1 MRFLGV
7 NNSAFLIELAD
18 LEETLALFDRL
29 QQEIRSGKNNL
40 QDQENLK
47 DHEKFQG
54 QDNLQ
59 AIVEIIPAARTLLV
73 TFDPLLA
80 DETTLETEIA
90 GLKLE
95 KGQQKSGKLV
105 EIPVVYDGED
115 LDDVA
120 ALLKID
126 REEVIRRHVESHYQV
141 AFCGFAPGFAYL
153 TGGDPIFNVPRRA
166 SPRKSIPAGSVA
178 LAGKF
183 GGVYPQPSPGGWQLI
198 GRTDVKMF
206 DLDRDPPS
214 LLKPGDRVHFV
225 DVTKDYSPH
234 FEGVTSFSLSPNEKA
249 GTLFEKQM
257 KNDRIETAEQEKSQN
272 FFSPDERKSVPVRAN
287 SQALKNGAAT
297 KAIEPNEKA
306 GLTKTGDEAEA
317 SGIGKTTGIRKA
329 TEIGKTTGIGIATGI
344 GKTGSHDND
353 GISVHETSL
362 TPEEDAVFK
371 LLTTFMP
378 VTFQDRGRLF
388 QSSQGLSP
396 SGALD
401 QKAMANANRLVGNP
415 HEQPVLE
422 FTYGNT
428 RIKALQPSVVAF
440 TGANLPI
447 TVKSTKGTVFV
458 FEKNTPLSID
468 EGDEII
474 LGQPLA
480 GFRSYMALRGG
491 FKVEPVLKS
500 ASFDSL
506 SNLGPKPLLAGD
518 NIFIANDTPL
528 RPVLLSLDDPYFLPE
543 AGDQVVLDVV
553 MGPRTDWFTEHSIA
567 MFLEKPWQVTAAS
580 NRIGIRLQSDARLER
595 SRSDE
600 LPSESTVTG
609 AIEVPAN
616 GEPVLFLRDRPVTGG
631 YPVIA
636 NLVEDQI
643 DLAAQIPIGAFIKF
657 RAVKNFYD
665 SEQKSLKDG
674 ADKNSIKS

>member
-29 QQEIRSGKNNL
+29 QQEIRRGEKNL
-40 QDQENLK
+40 QDQE
-47 DHEKFQG
+47 KFQS

-80 DETTLETEIA
+80 DENTLETEIA

-126 REEVIRRHVESHYQV
+126 REEVIRRHTESHYQV

-153 TGGDPIFNVPRRA
+153 TGGDPLFNVPRRA

-225 DVTKDYSPH
+225 DVTKDYSARSK
-234 FEGVTSFSLSPNEKA
+234 GTTSFSLSR
-249 GTLFEKQM
+249 
-257 KNDRIETAEQEKSQN
+257 ND
-272 FFSPDERKSVPVRAN
+272 
-287 SQALKNGAAT
+287 G
-297 KAIEPNEKA
+297 A
-306 GLTKTGDEAEA
+306 GLAKTGHEIEA
-317 SGIGKTTGIRKA
+317 SGSAKASVNGKA
-329 TEIGKTTGIGIATGI
+329 
-344 GKTGSHDND
+344 GSHDNA
-353 GISVHETSL
+353 GIFVPKKSL

-371 LLTTFMP
+371 LLTTLMP
-378 VTFQDRGRLF
+378 VAFQDRGRLF

-401 QKAMANANRLVGNP
+401 QKAMENANRLVGNSL
-415 HEQPVLE
+415 EQPVLE
-422 FTYGNT
+422 FTYGNA
-428 RIKALQPSVVAF
+428 RLKALQPSVIAF

-447 TVKSTKGTVFV
+447 TVKTAKGTVFV
-458 FEKNTPLSID
+458 FEKNTPLAID
-468 EGDEII
+468 TGDEII
-474 LGQPLA
+474 LGAPLA

-506 SNLGPKPLLAGD
+506 SNLGPKPLVAGD
-518 NIFIANDTPL
+518 KIFIDNDSPL
-528 RPVLLSLDDPYFLPE
+528 QPVLLSLDDPYVLPE
-543 AGDQVVLDVV
+543 AGDNVVLDVV
-553 MGPRTDWFTEHSIA
+553 MGPRTDWFTEQSIA

-600 LPSESTVTG
+600 LPSEGTVTG

-657 RAVKNFYD
+657 RAVRNFYD
-665 SEQKSLKDG
+665 SEQKSLDDG
-674 ADKNSIKS
+674 ANKNSIKP

>member
-29 QQEIRSGKNNL
+29 QQEIRRGEKNL
-40 QDQENLK
+40 QDQE
-47 DHEKFQG
+47 KFQS

-80 DETTLETEIA
+80 DETTLETKIA

-115 LDDVA
+115 LEDVA
-120 ALLKID
+120 TLLKID
-126 REEVIRRHVESHYQV
+126 REEVIRRHTESHYQV

-153 TGGDPIFNVPRRA
+153 TGGDPLFNVPRRA

-225 DVTKDYSPH
+225 DVTKDYSARSN
-234 FEGVTSFSLSPNEKA
+234 GTTSFSFSPNEKA
-249 GTLFEKQM
+249 G
-257 KNDRIETAEQEKSQN
+257 
-272 FFSPDERKSVPVRAN
+272 KSVPDR
-287 SQALKNGAAT
+287 SGSKALKNGAAT
-297 KAIEPNEKA
+297 KAIEQNEKA
-306 GLTKTGDEAEA
+306 GLAKTGDETEA
-317 SGIGKTTGIRKA
+317 SGSAKAAGNGKA
-329 TEIGKTTGIGIATGI
+329 
-344 GKTGSHDND
+344 GSHDNA
-353 GISVHETSL
+353 GIFVPEKSL

-371 LLTTFMP
+371 LLTTLMP
-378 VTFQDRGRLF
+378 VTFQDRGRLL

-415 HEQPVLE
+415 REQPVLE

-506 SNLGPKPLLAGD
+506 SNLGPKPLSAGD
-518 NIFIANDTPL
+518 NIFIANDSPL
-528 RPVLLSLDDPYFLPE
+528 QPVLLSLDDPYFLPE

-600 LPSESTVTG
+600 LPSEGTVTG

-657 RAVKNFYD
+657 RAVRNFYD

>member
-29 QQEIRSGKNNL
+29 QQEIRCGQKNQQGQEKF
-40 QDQENLK
+40 QDQE
-47 DHEKFQG
+47 
-54 QDNLQ
+54 NLQ

-80 DETTLETEIA
+80 DENTLETEIA

-126 REEVIRRHVESHYQV
+126 REEVIRRHTESHYQV

-153 TGGDPIFNVPRRA
+153 TGGDPLFNVPRRA

-225 DVTKDYSPH
+225 DVTKDYSARSN
-234 FEGVTSFSLSPNEKA
+234 GTTSFSFSRNDEA
-249 GTLFEKQM
+249 G
-257 KNDRIETAEQEKSQN
+257 
-272 FFSPDERKSVPVRAN
+272 V
-287 SQALKNGAAT
+287 
-297 KAIEPNEKA
+297 
-306 GLTKTGDEAEA
+306 TKTGDETETSGSAKA
-317 SGIGKTTGIRKA
+317 SVNGKAGN
-329 TEIGKTTGIGIATGI
+329 
-344 GKTGSHDND
+344 HDNA
-353 GISVHETSL
+353 GIFVPEKSL

-371 LLTTFMP
+371 LLTTLMP

-401 QKAMANANRLVGNP
+401 QKAMANANRLVGNSL
-415 HEQPVLE
+415 EQPVLE
-422 FTYGNT
+422 FTYGNA
-428 RIKALQPSVVAF
+428 RLKALQPSVIAF

-447 TVKSTKGTVFV
+447 TVKTAKGTVFV
-458 FEKNTPLSID
+458 FEKNTPLAID

-474 LGQPLA
+474 LGRPLA

-506 SNLGPKPLLAGD
+506 SNLGPKPLSAGD
-518 NIFIANDTPL
+518 NIFIANNSAL
-528 RPVLLSLDDPYFLPE
+528 RPVLLSLDDPYSLPE
-543 AGDQVVLDVV
+543 AGDKVVLDVV
-553 MGPRTDWFTEHSIA
+553 MGPRTDWFTEQSIA

-600 LPSESTVTG
+600 LPSEGTVTG

-657 RAVKNFYD
+657 RAVRNFYD
-665 SEQKSLKDG
+665 SEQKSLDDG
-674 ADKNSIKS
+674 DNKNSIKP

>member
-29 QQEIRSGKNNL
+29 QQEIRREEKDLQGQEKL
-40 QDQENLK
+40 QDQEK
-47 DHEKFQG
+47 
-54 QDNLQ
+54 LQ
-59 AIVEIIPAARTLLV
+59 AIVEIIPAARTLLIK
-73 TFDPLLA
+73 FDPSLS
-80 DETTLETEIA
+80 DENTLETKIA

-198 GRTDVKMF
+198 GRTNVKMF

-225 DVTKDYSPH
+225 DVTKNYSARP
-234 FEGVTSFSLSPNEKA
+234 EGATNFSLSRNDEAGKSTPERANSKALKCSASTKAAEANEKA
-249 GTLFEKQM
+249 SL
-257 KNDRIETAEQEKSQN
+257 A
-272 FFSPDERKSVPVRAN
+272 
-287 SQALKNGAAT
+287 
-297 KAIEPNEKA
+297 
-306 GLTKTGDEAEA
+306 KTGGHDDNGR
-317 SGIGKTTGIRKA
+317 SA
-329 TEIGKTTGIGIATGI
+329 TEATP
-344 GKTGSHDND
+344 KPQEN
-353 GISVHETSL
+353 
-362 TPEEDAVFK
+362 AVFK
-371 LLTTFMP
+371 LLTTLMP

-401 QKAMANANRLVGNP
+401 QKAMANANRLVGNSL
-415 HEQPVLE
+415 EQPVLE
-422 FTYGNT
+422 FTYGNA
-428 RIKALQPSVVAF
+428 RIKALQPSVIAF

-447 TVKSTKGTVFV
+447 TIKSAKGKVFV
-458 FEKNTPLSID
+458 FEKNIPLAID

-474 LGQPLA
+474 LGRPLA

-506 SNLGPKPLLAGD
+506 SNLGPKPLSAGD
-518 NIFIANDTPL
+518 SIFIANNSAL

-543 AGDQVVLDVV
+543 AGDNVVLDVV
-553 MGPRTDWFTEHSIA
+553 MGPRTDWFTEQSIA
-567 MFLEKPWQVTAAS
+567 MFLEKHWQVTPAS
-580 NRIGIRLQSDARLER
+580 NRIGIRLQSDTRLER

-600 LPSESTVTG
+600 LPSEGTVTG

-643 DLAAQIPIGAFIKF
+643 DLAAQIPIGASIRF
-657 RAVKNFYD
+657 RAVRNFYD
-665 SEQKSLKDG
+665 SEQKSLKNG
-674 ADKNSIKS
+674 ANKTSKKS

>member
-29 QQEIRSGKNNL
+29 QQEIRRCQKDLQGQENF
-40 QDQENLK
+40 QDQE
-47 DHEKFQG
+47 
-54 QDNLQ
+54 NLQ

-73 TFDPLLA
+73 TFDPSLA
-80 DETTLETEIA
+80 DENTLETEIA

-120 ALLKID
+120 AHLKID
-126 REEVIRRHVESHYQV
+126 REEVIRRHTESHYQV

-153 TGGDPIFNVPRRA
+153 TGGDPLFNVPRRA

-198 GRTDVKMF
+198 GRTNVKMF

-225 DVTKDYSPH
+225 DVTKDYSAH
-234 FEGVTSFSLSPNEKA
+234 SKGTTSFSLSRNEKA
-249 GTLFEKQM
+249 GTLSEKQM

-272 FFSPDERKSVPVRAN
+272 FFSPDERKSVSDR
-287 SQALKNGAAT
+287 SGSKALKNGAAT

-306 GLTKTGDEAEA
+306 GLTKTGDETEA
-317 SGIGKTTGIRKA
+317 SGIGKA
-329 TEIGKTTGIGIATGI
+329 TEIGKTTGIG
-344 GKTGSHDND
+344 KTGNHDNA
-353 GISVHETSL
+353 GISV
-362 TPEEDAVFK
+362 PEEPLTLKENAVFK
-371 LLTTFMP
+371 LVTTLMP

-401 QKAMANANRLVGNP
+401 QKAMANANRLVGNSL
-415 HEQPVLE
+415 EQPVLE
-422 FTYGNT
+422 FTYGNA
-428 RIKALQPSVVAF
+428 RIKALQPSVIAF

-447 TVKSTKGTVFV
+447 TVKTAKGTVFV
-458 FEKNTPLSID
+458 FEKNTPLAID

-474 LGQPLA
+474 LGRPFT

-506 SNLGPKPLLAGD
+506 SNLGPKPLSAGD
-518 NIFIANDTPL
+518 NIFIANNSAL
-528 RPVLLSLDDPYFLPE
+528 RPVLLSLDDPYSLPE
-543 AGDQVVLDVV
+543 AGDKVVLDVV
-553 MGPRTDWFTEHSIA
+553 MGPRTDWFTEQSIA

-600 LPSESTVTG
+600 LPSEGTVTG

-657 RAVKNFYD
+657 RAVRNFYD
-665 SEQKSLKDG
+665 SEQKSLDDG
-674 ADKNSIKS
+674 ANKNSIKP

>member
-29 QQEIRSGKNNL
+29 QQEIRRAEKDL
-40 QDQENLK
+40 QDQE
-47 DHEKFQG
+47 KFQS
-54 QDNLQ
+54 QESLQ
-59 AIVEIIPAARTLLV
+59 AIVEIIPAARTLLIK
-73 TFDPLLA
+73 FDPSLA
-80 DETTLETEIA
+80 DENTLETKIA

-126 REEVIRRHVESHYQV
+126 REEVIRRHTESHYQV

-225 DVTKDYSPH
+225 DVTKDYSARP
-234 FEGVTSFSLSPNEKA
+234 EGATNFSLSRNDEAGKSTPERANSKALKSSASTKAAEANEKA
-249 GTLFEKQM
+249 SL
-257 KNDRIETAEQEKSQN
+257 A
-272 FFSPDERKSVPVRAN
+272 
-287 SQALKNGAAT
+287 
-297 KAIEPNEKA
+297 
-306 GLTKTGDEAEA
+306 KTGGHDDNGR
-317 SGIGKTTGIRKA
+317 SA
-329 TEIGKTTGIGIATGI
+329 TEATP
-344 GKTGSHDND
+344 KPQEN
-353 GISVHETSL
+353 
-362 TPEEDAVFK
+362 AVFK
-371 LLTTFMP
+371 LVTTLMP
-378 VTFQDRGRLF
+378 VTFQDRGRLY

-401 QKAMANANRLVGNP
+401 QKAMANANRLVGNSL
-415 HEQPVLE
+415 EQPVLE
-422 FTYGNT
+422 FTYGNA
-428 RIKALQPSVVAF
+428 RIKALQPSVIAF

-447 TVKSTKGTVFV
+447 TIKSAKGKVFV
-458 FEKNTPLSID
+458 FEKNIPLAID

-474 LGQPLA
+474 LGRPLA

-506 SNLGPKPLLAGD
+506 SNLGPKPLSAGD
-518 NIFIANDTPL
+518 NIFIANNSAL

-543 AGDQVVLDVV
+543 AGDNVVLDVV
-553 MGPRTDWFTEHSIA
+553 MGPRTDWFTEQSIT
-567 MFLEKPWQVTAAS
+567 MFLEKTWQVTPAS
-580 NRIGIRLQSDARLER
+580 NRIGIRLQSDTRLER

-600 LPSESTVTG
+600 LPSEGTVTG

-665 SEQKSLKDG
+665 SEQKSLDDG
-674 ADKNSIKS
+674 ANKNSKKS

>member
-29 QQEIRSGKNNL
+29 QQEIRRAEKDLQGQEKL
-40 QDQENLK
+40 QDQEK
-47 DHEKFQG
+47 
-54 QDNLQ
+54 LQ
-59 AIVEIIPAARTLLV
+59 AIVEIIPAARTLLIK
-73 TFDPLLA
+73 FDPSLS
-80 DETTLETEIA
+80 DENTLETKIA

-126 REEVIRRHVESHYQV
+126 REEVIRRHTESHYQV

-153 TGGDPIFNVPRRA
+153 TGGDPLFNVPRRA

-225 DVTKDYSPH
+225 DVTKDYSAH
-234 FEGVTSFSLSPNEKA
+234 SKGVTSFSFSRNEKV
-249 GTLFEKQM
+249 GTLSEKQM
-257 KNDRIETAEQEKSQN
+257 KNDRIEIAEQEKSQN
-272 FFSPDERKSVPVRAN
+272 FFSPDEGKLLPDRSGSK
-287 SQALKNGAAT
+287 ALKSIASTNAA
-297 KAIEPNEKA
+297 EQNEKA
-306 GLTKTGDEAEA
+306 GVTKTGDETE
-317 SGIGKTTGIRKA
+317 A
-329 TEIGKTTGIGIATGI
+329 TEIGKTTGIG
-344 GKTGSHDND
+344 KTGSHDNA
-353 GISVHETSL
+353 GISV
-362 TPEEDAVFK
+362 PEEPLTLKENAVFK
-371 LLTTFMP
+371 LVTTLMP
-378 VTFQDRGRLF
+378 VTFQDRGRLY

-401 QKAMANANRLVGNP
+401 QKAMANANRLVGNSL
-415 HEQPVLE
+415 EQPVLE
-422 FTYGNT
+422 FTYGNA
-428 RIKALQPSVVAF
+428 RIKALQPSVIAF

-447 TVKSTKGTVFV
+447 TVKTAKGTVFV
-458 FEKNTPLSID
+458 FEKNTPLAID

-474 LGQPLA
+474 LGRPLA

-506 SNLGPKPLLAGD
+506 SNLGPKPLLSGD
-518 NIFIANDTPL
+518 NIFIANDSAL
-528 RPVLLSLDDPYFLPE
+528 QPVLLSLDDPYSLPE
-543 AGDQVVLDVV
+543 AGDKVVLDVV
-553 MGPRTDWFTEHSIA
+553 MGPRTDWFTEQSIA

-580 NRIGIRLQSDARLER
+580 NRIGIRLQSDARLKR

-600 LPSESTVTG
+600 LPSEGTVTG

-657 RAVKNFYD
+657 RAVRNFYD
-665 SEQKSLKDG
+665 SEQKSLDDG
-674 ADKNSIKS
+674 ANKNSIKP

>member
-1 MRFLGV
+1 MRFLSV

-29 QQEIRSGKNNL
+29 QQEIRRGEKDR
-40 QDQENLK
+40 QGQENLQVQ
-47 DHEKFQG
+47 ESF
-54 QDNLQ
+54 Q

-73 TFDPLLA
+73 RFDPAFA
-80 DETTLETEIA
+80 DENTLETQIA

-115 LDDVA
+115 IDDVA

-126 REEVIRRHVESHYQV
+126 REEVIRRHTESHYQV

-206 DLDRDPPS
+206 DLDREPPS

-225 DVTKDYSPH
+225 DVTKDYSAH
-234 FEGVTSFSLSPNEKA
+234 SKGTTSFSLSRKEKV
-249 GTLFEKQM
+249 GTLSEKQM
-257 KNDRIETAEQEKSQN
+257 KNDRIEIAEQEKSQN
-272 FFSPDERKSVPVRAN
+272 FFSPDDGKLLPDRSGSK
-287 SQALKNGAAT
+287 ALKSSAST
-297 KAIEPNEKA
+297 KAAEANEKA
-306 GLTKTGDEAEA
+306 SLAKTGGHDDNGR
-317 SGIGKTTGIRKA
+317 SA
-329 TEIGKTTGIGIATGI
+329 TEATP
-344 GKTGSHDND
+344 NPQ
-353 GISVHETSL
+353 EN
-362 TPEEDAVFK
+362 AVFK
-371 LLTTFMP
+371 LVTTLMP
-378 VTFQDRGRLF
+378 VTFQDRGRLY
-388 QSSQGLSP
+388 QSLQGLSP

-401 QKAMANANRLVGNP
+401 QKAMANANRLVGNAR
-415 HEQPVLE
+415 EQPVLE
-422 FTYGNT
+422 FTYGNA
-428 RIKALQPSVVAF
+428 RIKALQPSVIAF

-447 TVKSTKGTVFV
+447 TIKSAKGKVFV
-458 FEKNTPLSID
+458 FEKNIPLAID

-474 LGQPLA
+474 LGRPLA

-506 SNLGPKPLLAGD
+506 SNLGPKPLSAGD
-518 NIFIANDTPL
+518 NIFIANDSPL
-528 RPVLLSLDDPYFLPE
+528 QPVLLSLDDPYFLPK
-543 AGDQVVLDVV
+543 AGDKVVLDVV
-553 MGPRTDWFTEHSIA
+553 MGPRTDWFTEQSIE
-567 MFLEKPWQVTAAS
+567 MFFEKTWQVTPAS
-580 NRIGIRLQSDARLER
+580 NRIGIRLQSDTRLER

-600 LPSESTVTG
+600 LPSEGTVTG

-665 SEQKSLKDG
+665 SEQKSLKNG
-674 ADKNSIKS
+674 ANKTSKKS

>member
-29 QQEIRSGKNNL
+29 QQEIRRGEKNL
-40 QDQENLK
+40 QDQE
-47 DHEKFQG
+47 KFQS

-80 DETTLETEIA
+80 DETTLETKIA

-126 REEVIRRHVESHYQV
+126 REEVIRRHTESHYQV

-153 TGGDPIFNVPRRA
+153 TGGDPLFNVPRRA

-225 DVTKDYSPH
+225 DVTKDYSARSN
-234 FEGVTSFSLSPNEKA
+234 GTTSFSFSPNEKA
-249 GTLFEKQM
+249 G
-257 KNDRIETAEQEKSQN
+257 
-272 FFSPDERKSVPVRAN
+272 KSVPDR
-287 SQALKNGAAT
+287 SGSKALKNGAAT
-297 KAIEPNEKA
+297 KAIEQNEKA
-306 GLTKTGDEAEA
+306 GLAKTGDETEA
-317 SGIGKTTGIRKA
+317 SGSAKAAGNGKA
-329 TEIGKTTGIGIATGI
+329 
-344 GKTGSHDND
+344 GSHDNA
-353 GISVHETSL
+353 GIFVPEKSL

-371 LLTTFMP
+371 LLTTLMP
-378 VTFQDRGRLF
+378 VTFQDRGRLL

-415 HEQPVLE
+415 LEQPVLE
-422 FTYGNT
+422 FTYGNA
-428 RIKALQPSVVAF
+428 RIKALQPSVIAF

-447 TVKSTKGTVFV
+447 TVKSAKGTVFV

-506 SNLGPKPLLAGD
+506 SNLGPKPLSAGD
-518 NIFIANDTPL
+518 NIFIANDSPL
-528 RPVLLSLDDPYFLPE
+528 QPVLLSLDDPYFLPE

-600 LPSESTVTG
+600 LPSEGTVTG

-636 NLVEDQI
+636 NLVEDQV

-665 SEQKSLKDG
+665 SEQKSLKNA
-674 ADKNSIKS
+674 ADKTSKKP

>member
-29 QQEIRSGKNNL
+29 QQEIRRGEKDL
-40 QDQENLK
+40 QDQEKLR
-47 DHEKFQG
+47 
-54 QDNLQ
+54 
-59 AIVEIIPAARTLLV
+59 AIVEIIPAARTLLIR
-73 TFDPLLA
+73 FDSLLA
-80 DETTLETEIA
+80 DENTLETEIA

-126 REEVIRRHVESHYQV
+126 REEVIRRHTESHYQV

-153 TGGDPIFNVPRRA
+153 TGGDPVFNVPRRA

-225 DVTKDYSPH
+225 DVTKDYSAH
-234 FEGVTSFSLSPNEKA
+234 SKGTTNFSLS
-249 GTLFEKQM
+249 
-257 KNDRIETAEQEKSQN
+257 R
-272 FFSPDERKSVPVRAN
+272 
-287 SQALKNGAAT
+287 
-297 KAIEPNEKA
+297 NEKA
-306 GLTKTGDEAEA
+306 GLAKTGDENEA
-317 SGIGKTTGIRKA
+317 PKIGKTVGN
-329 TEIGKTTGIGIATGI
+329 
-344 GKTGSHDND
+344 GKTGSYDNAELLP
-353 GISVHETSL
+353 SKKNL
-362 TPEEDAVFK
+362 KPEEDAVFK
-371 LLTTFMP
+371 LVTTLMP

-415 HEQPVLE
+415 REQPVLE
-422 FTYGNT
+422 FTYGNA
-428 RIKALQPSVVAF
+428 RMKALQPSVIAF

-447 TVKSTKGTVFV
+447 TIKSANGRVFV
-458 FEKNTPLSID
+458 FEKNTPLAID

-474 LGQPLA
+474 LGRPFT

-506 SNLGPKPLLAGD
+506 SNLGPKPLVAGD
-518 NIFIANDTPL
+518 KVFIANDSPL
-528 RPVLLSLDDPYFLPE
+528 QPVLLSLDDPYSLPE
-543 AGDQVVLDVV
+543 AGDKVVLDVV
-553 MGPRTDWFTEHSIA
+553 MGPRTDWFTEQSIA

-580 NRIGIRLQSDARLER
+580 NRIGIRLQSDAHLER
-595 SRSDE
+595 SRRDE
-600 LPSESTVTG
+600 LPSEGTVTG

-643 DLAAQIPIGAFIKF
+643 DLAAQIPIGASIRF

-665 SEQKSLKDG
+665 SEQKSLKSG
-674 ADKNSIKS
+674 ANKTSTKS

>member
-29 QQEIRSGKNNL
+29 QQEIRRGQKN
-40 QDQENLK
+40 Q
-47 DHEKFQG
+47 QG
-54 QDNLQ
+54 QEKLR
-59 AIVEIIPAARTLLV
+59 AIVGIIPAARTLLIK
-73 TFDPLLA
+73 FDPLLA
-80 DETTLETEIA
+80 DENTLETQIA

-126 REEVIRRHVESHYQV
+126 REEVIRRHTESHYQV

-153 TGGDPIFNVPRRA
+153 TGGDPLFNVPRRA

-214 LLKPGDRVHFV
+214 LLKPGDRVHFI
-225 DVTKDYSPH
+225 DVTKDYSAH
-234 FEGVTSFSLSPNEKA
+234 SEGGISFSLSRNDEA
-249 GTLFEKQM
+249 G
-257 KNDRIETAEQEKSQN
+257 
-272 FFSPDERKSVPVRAN
+272 V
-287 SQALKNGAAT
+287 
-297 KAIEPNEKA
+297 
-306 GLTKTGDEAEA
+306 TKTGDETKSSGSAKA
-317 SGIGKTTGIRKA
+317 SVNGKA
-329 TEIGKTTGIGIATGI
+329 
-344 GKTGSHDND
+344 GSHDNA
-353 GISVHETSL
+353 GIFVPEKGL
-362 TPEEDAVFK
+362 ALEEDAVFR
-371 LLTTFMP
+371 LVTTLMP

-415 HEQPVLE
+415 REQPVLE
-422 FTYGNT
+422 FTYGNA
-428 RIKALQPSVVAF
+428 RMKALQPSVIAF

-447 TVKSTKGTVFV
+447 TVKSANGRVFV
-458 FEKNTPLSID
+458 FEKNTPLAID

-474 LGQPLA
+474 LGRPFT

-506 SNLGPKPLLAGD
+506 SNLGPKPLVAGD
-518 NIFIANDTPL
+518 KVFIANDSPL
-528 RPVLLSLDDPYFLPE
+528 QPVLLSLDDPYSLPE
-543 AGDQVVLDVV
+543 AGDKVVLDVV
-553 MGPRTDWFTEHSIA
+553 MGPRTDWFTEQSIA

-580 NRIGIRLQSDARLER
+580 NRIGIRLQSDAHLER
-595 SRSDE
+595 SRRDE
-600 LPSESTVTG
+600 LPSEGTVTG

-643 DLAAQIPIGAFIKF
+643 DLAAQIPIGAFICF

-665 SEQKSLKDG
+665 SERK
-674 ADKNSIKS
+674 A

>member
-18 LEETLALFDRL
+18 LEETLALFDCL
-29 QQEIRSGKNNL
+29 QQEIWRGEKNL
-40 QDQENLK
+40 QDQEK
-47 DHEKFQG
+47 VQA

-80 DETTLETEIA
+80 DETTLETNIA

-105 EIPVVYDGED
+105 EIPVVYEGED

-126 REEVIRRHVESHYQV
+126 REEVIRRHTESHYQV

-153 TGGDPIFNVPRRA
+153 TGGDPLFNVPRRA

-225 DVTKDYSPH
+225 DVTKDYSARSN
-234 FEGVTSFSLSPNEKA
+234 GTTSFSLSPNEKA
-249 GTLFEKQM
+249 G
-257 KNDRIETAEQEKSQN
+257 
-272 FFSPDERKSVPVRAN
+272 KSVPDR
-287 SQALKNGAAT
+287 SGSKALKNGAAT
-297 KAIEPNEKA
+297 KAIEQNEKA
-306 GLTKTGDEAEA
+306 DLTKTGDETEA
-317 SGIGKTTGIRKA
+317 SGIGKTI
-329 TEIGKTTGIGIATGI
+329 EIETVPAI
-344 GKTGSHDND
+344 GKTGNHDD
-353 GISVHETSL
+353 SGILPREKTL
-362 TPEEDAVFK
+362 ARQGNAVFK
-371 LLTTFMP
+371 LLTTLMP
-378 VTFQDRGRLF
+378 VTFQDRGRLL

-401 QKAMANANRLVGNP
+401 QKAMANANRLVGNSL
-415 HEQPVLE
+415 EQPVLE
-422 FTYGNT
+422 FTYGNA
-428 RIKALQPSVVAF
+428 RMKALQPSVIAF
-440 TGANLPI
+440 TGAKLPI
-447 TVKSTKGTVFV
+447 TVKSAKGTVFV

-506 SNLGPKPLLAGD
+506 SNLGPKPLSAGD
-518 NIFIANDTPL
+518 NIFIANDSPL
-528 RPVLLSLDDPYFLPE
+528 RPVLLSLDDPYFLPK

-600 LPSESTVTG
+600 LPSEGTVTG

-636 NLVEDQI
+636 NLVEDQV

-674 ADKNSIKS
+674 ADKTSKKP

>member
-29 QQEIRSGKNNL
+29 QQEIRREEKDL
-40 QDQENLK
+40 QDQE
-47 DHEKFQG
+47 KFQS
-54 QDNLQ
+54 QESLQ
-59 AIVEIIPAARTLLV
+59 AIVEIIPAARTLLIK
-73 TFDPLLA
+73 FDPSLS
-80 DETTLETEIA
+80 DENTLETKIA

-153 TGGDPIFNVPRRA
+153 TGGDPLFNVPRRA

-198 GRTDVKMF
+198 GRTNVKMF

-225 DVTKDYSPH
+225 DVTKDYSARP
-234 FEGVTSFSLSPNEKA
+234 EGATNFSLSRNDEAGKSTPERANSKALKSSASTKAAEQNEKA
-249 GTLFEKQM
+249 G
-257 KNDRIETAEQEKSQN
+257 
-272 FFSPDERKSVPVRAN
+272 V
-287 SQALKNGAAT
+287 
-297 KAIEPNEKA
+297 
-306 GLTKTGDEAEA
+306 TKTGGHDDNGR
-317 SGIGKTTGIRKA
+317 SA
-329 TEIGKTTGIGIATGI
+329 TEATP
-344 GKTGSHDND
+344 KPQEN
-353 GISVHETSL
+353 
-362 TPEEDAVFK
+362 AVFK
-371 LLTTFMP
+371 LVTTLMP
-378 VTFQDRGRLF
+378 VTFQDRGRLY

-401 QKAMANANRLVGNP
+401 QKAMANANRLVGNSL
-415 HEQPVLE
+415 EQPVLE
-422 FTYGNT
+422 FTYGNA
-428 RIKALQPSVVAF
+428 RIKALQPSVIAF

-447 TVKSTKGTVFV
+447 TIKSAKGKVFV
-458 FEKNTPLSID
+458 FEKNLPLAID

-474 LGQPLA
+474 LGRPLA

-506 SNLGPKPLLAGD
+506 SNLGPKPLSAGD
-518 NIFIANDTPL
+518 SIFIANNSAL

-543 AGDQVVLDVV
+543 AGDNVVLDVV
-553 MGPRTDWFTEHSIA
+553 MGPRTDWFTEQSIA
-567 MFLEKPWQVTAAS
+567 MFLEKHWQVTPAS
-580 NRIGIRLQSDARLER
+580 NRIGIRLQSDTRLER

-600 LPSESTVTG
+600 LPSEGTVTG

-643 DLAAQIPIGAFIKF
+643 DLAAQIPIGASIRF
-657 RAVKNFYD
+657 RAVRNFYD
-665 SEQKSLKDG
+665 SEQKSLKNG
-674 ADKNSIKS
+674 ANKTSTKS

>member
-1 MRFLGV
+1 MRFLSV
-7 NNSAFLIELAD
+7 NNSAFMIELVD

-29 QQEIRSGKNNL
+29 QQEIRRGEKDLQGKENR
-40 QDQENLK
+40 QGQENLQVQ
-47 DHEKFQG
+47 ENF
-54 QDNLQ
+54 Q

-73 TFDPLLA
+73 TFDPSLA
-80 DETTLETEIA
+80 DENTLETQIA

-126 REEVIRRHVESHYQV
+126 REEIIRRHTESHYQV

-153 TGGDPIFNVPRRA
+153 TGGDPLFNVPRRA

-225 DVTKDYSPH
+225 DVTKDYSAH
-234 FEGVTSFSLSPNEKA
+234 SKGTTSFSLSRKEKV
-249 GTLFEKQM
+249 GTLSEKQM
-257 KNDRIETAEQEKSQN
+257 KNDRIEIAGQEKSQN
-272 FFSPDERKSVPVRAN
+272 FFSPDEGKLLPDRSGSK
-287 SQALKNGAAT
+287 ALKSIASTNAA
-297 KAIEPNEKA
+297 EQNEKA
-306 GLTKTGDEAEA
+306 GLAKTGSGAE
-317 SGIGKTTGIRKA
+317 A
-329 TEIGKTTGIGIATGI
+329 TEIGKTTG
-344 GKTGSHDND
+344 SYDDD
-353 GISVHETSL
+353 GISVPETSL

-371 LLTTFMP
+371 LVTTLMP
-378 VTFQDRGRLF
+378 VTFQDRGRLY

-401 QKAMANANRLVGNP
+401 QKAMANANRLVGNFL
-415 HEQPVLE
+415 EQPVLE
-422 FTYGNT
+422 FTYGNA
-428 RIKALQPSVVAF
+428 RIKALQPSVIAF
-440 TGANLPI
+440 TGAKLPI
-447 TVKSTKGTVFV
+447 TIKSAKGKVFV
-458 FEKNTPLSID
+458 FEKNTPLAID

-474 LGQPLA
+474 LGRPFT

-491 FKVEPVLKS
+491 FKVESVLKS

-506 SNLGPKPLLAGD
+506 SNLGPKPLSAGD
-518 NIFIANDTPL
+518 KIFIANDSAL
-528 RPVLLSLDDPYFLPE
+528 RPVLLSLDDPYYLPE
-543 AGDQVVLDVV
+543 AGDKVVLDVV
-553 MGPRTDWFTEHSIA
+553 MGPRTDWFTDHSIE

-580 NRIGIRLQSDARLER
+580 NRIGIRLQSDAHLER

-600 LPSESTVTG
+600 LPSEGTVTG

-616 GEPVLFLRDRPVTGG
+616 DEPVLFLRDRPVTGG

-643 DLAAQIPIGAFIKF
+643 DLAAQVPIGAFIKF
-657 RAVKNFYD
+657 RAVRNFYD
-665 SEQKSLKDG
+665 SEQKSLKSG
-674 ADKNSIKS
+674 ADKNSIKP

>member
-29 QQEIRSGKNNL
+29 QQEIRRAEKDL
-40 QDQENLK
+40 QDQ
-47 DHEKFQG
+47 EKFQG
-54 QDNLQ
+54 QEKLQ

-73 TFDPLLA
+73 TFDPSLA
-80 DETTLETEIA
+80 DENTLETEIA

-115 LDDVA
+115 IDDVA

-126 REEVIRRHVESHYQV
+126 REEVIRRHTESHYQV

-153 TGGDPIFNVPRRA
+153 TGGDPLFNVPRRA

-225 DVTKDYSPH
+225 DVTKDYSAH
-234 FEGVTSFSLSPNEKA
+234 SKGTTSRSLSR
-249 GTLFEKQM
+249 
-257 KNDRIETAEQEKSQN
+257 NDE
-272 FFSPDERKSVPVRAN
+272 
-287 SQALKNGAAT
+287 
-297 KAIEPNEKA
+297 A
-306 GLTKTGDEAEA
+306 GLAKTCD
-317 SGIGKTTGIRKA
+317 KTEA
-329 TEIGKTTGIGIATGI
+329 TEIGKATGI
-344 GKTGSHDND
+344 GKTGSHDNA
-353 GISVHETSL
+353 GISVPETSL

-371 LLTTFMP
+371 LVTTLMP

-415 HEQPVLE
+415 REQPVLE
-422 FTYGNT
+422 FTYGNA
-428 RIKALQPSVVAF
+428 RMKALQPSVIAF

-447 TVKSTKGTVFV
+447 TVKSANGTVFV
-458 FEKNTPLSID
+458 FEKNTPLAID

-474 LGQPLA
+474 LGRTFT

-506 SNLGPKPLLAGD
+506 SNLGPKPLVAGD
-518 NIFIANDTPL
+518 KVFIANDSPL
-528 RPVLLSLDDPYFLPE
+528 QPVLLSLDDPYSLPE
-543 AGDQVVLDVV
+543 AGDKVVLDVV
-553 MGPRTDWFTEHSIA
+553 MGPRTDWFTEQSIA
-567 MFLEKPWQVTAAS
+567 MFLEKHWQVTPAS

-600 LPSESTVTG
+600 LPSEGTVTG

-636 NLVEDQI
+636 NLVEDQV
-643 DLAAQIPIGAFIKF
+643 DLAAQIPIGALIKF

-665 SEQKSLKDG
+665 SEQKSLKSG
-674 ADKNSIKS
+674 ANKTSTTS

>member
-29 QQEIRSGKNNL
+29 QQEIRREEKYL
-40 QDQENLK
+40 QDQEKL
-47 DHEKFQG
+47 QG
-54 QDNLQ
+54 QESLQ
-59 AIVEIIPAARTLLV
+59 AIVEIIPAARTLLIK
-73 TFDPLLA
+73 FDPSLS
-80 DETTLETEIA
+80 DDNTLETKIA

-126 REEVIRRHVESHYQV
+126 REEVIRRHTESHYQV

-153 TGGDPIFNVPRRA
+153 TGGDPLFNVPRRA

-198 GRTDVKMF
+198 GRTNVKMF

-225 DVTKDYSPH
+225 DVTKDYSARP
-234 FEGVTSFSLSPNEKA
+234 EGATNFSLSRNDEAGKSTPERANSKALKSSASTKAAEANEKA
-249 GTLFEKQM
+249 SL
-257 KNDRIETAEQEKSQN
+257 A
-272 FFSPDERKSVPVRAN
+272 
-287 SQALKNGAAT
+287 
-297 KAIEPNEKA
+297 
-306 GLTKTGDEAEA
+306 KTGGHDNNGR
-317 SGIGKTTGIRKA
+317 SA
-329 TEIGKTTGIGIATGI
+329 TEATP
-344 GKTGSHDND
+344 KPQEN
-353 GISVHETSL
+353 
-362 TPEEDAVFK
+362 AVFK
-371 LLTTFMP
+371 LVTTLMP

-401 QKAMANANRLVGNP
+401 QKAMANANRLVGNSL
-415 HEQPVLE
+415 EQPVLE
-422 FTYGNT
+422 FTYGNA
-428 RIKALQPSVVAF
+428 RIKALQPSVIAF

-447 TVKSTKGTVFV
+447 TIKSAKGKVFV
-458 FEKNTPLSID
+458 FEKNIPLAID

-474 LGQPLA
+474 LGRPLA

-506 SNLGPKPLLAGD
+506 SNLGPKPLSAGD
-518 NIFIANDTPL
+518 NIFIANTSAL

-543 AGDQVVLDVV
+543 AGDNVVLDVV
-553 MGPRTDWFTEHSIA
+553 MGPRTDWFTEQSIA
-567 MFLEKPWQVTAAS
+567 MFLEKHWQVTPAS

-600 LPSESTVTG
+600 LPSEGTVTG

-643 DLAAQIPIGAFIKF
+643 DLAAQIPIGASIRF
-657 RAVKNFYD
+657 RAVRNFYD
-665 SEQKSLKDG
+665 SEQKSLDEG
-674 ADKNSIKS
+674 ANKNSIKP

>member
-29 QQEIRSGKNNL
+29 QQEIRREEKDL
-40 QDQENLK
+40 QDQE
-47 DHEKFQG
+47 KFQS
-54 QDNLQ
+54 QEKLQ
-59 AIVEIIPAARTLLV
+59 AIVEIIPAARTLLIK
-73 TFDPLLA
+73 FDPSLS
-80 DETTLETEIA
+80 DENTLETKIA

-153 TGGDPIFNVPRRA
+153 TGGDPLFNVPRRA

-198 GRTDVKMF
+198 GRTNVKMF

-225 DVTKDYSPH
+225 DVTKDYSVH
-234 FEGVTSFSLSPNEKA
+234 SEGVTSFSFSRNDEA
-249 GTLFEKQM
+249 G
-257 KNDRIETAEQEKSQN
+257 KST
-272 FFSPDERKSVPVRAN
+272 PERAN
-287 SQALKNGAAT
+287 SKALKSNAST
-297 KAIEPNEKA
+297 KAAEANEKTSLA
-306 GLTKTGDEAEA
+306 KTGGHDDNGR
-317 SGIGKTTGIRKA
+317 SA
-329 TEIGKTTGIGIATGI
+329 TEATP
-344 GKTGSHDND
+344 KPQEN
-353 GISVHETSL
+353 
-362 TPEEDAVFK
+362 AVFK
-371 LLTTFMP
+371 LVTTLMP
-378 VTFQDRGRLF
+378 VTFQDRGRLY

-401 QKAMANANRLVGNP
+401 QKAMANANRLVGNSL
-415 HEQPVLE
+415 EQPVLE
-422 FTYGNT
+422 FTYGNA
-428 RIKALQPSVVAF
+428 RIKALQPSVIAF

-447 TVKSTKGTVFV
+447 TIKSAQGKVFV
-458 FEKNTPLSID
+458 FEKNIPLAID

-474 LGQPLA
+474 LGRPLA

-506 SNLGPKPLLAGD
+506 SNLGPKPLSAGD
-518 NIFIANDTPL
+518 NIFIANNSAL
-528 RPVLLSLDDPYFLPE
+528 RPVLLSLDDPYVLPE
-543 AGDQVVLDVV
+543 AGDKVVLDVV
-553 MGPRTDWFTEHSIA
+553 MGPRTDWFTEQSIA
-567 MFLEKPWQVTAAS
+567 MFLEKHWQVTPAS
-580 NRIGIRLQSDARLER
+580 NRIGIRLQSDTRLER

-600 LPSESTVTG
+600 LPSEGTVTG

-643 DLAAQIPIGAFIKF
+643 DLAAQIPIGASIRF
-657 RAVKNFYD
+657 RAVRNFYD
-665 SEQKSLKDG
+665 SEQKSLKNG
-674 ADKNSIKS
+674 ANKTSKKS

>member
-29 QQEIRSGKNNL
+29 QQEIRR
-40 QDQENLK
+40 EEK
-47 DHEKFQG
+47 D
-54 QDNLQ
+54 LQ
-59 AIVEIIPAARTLLV
+59 AIVEIIPAARTLLIK
-73 TFDPLLA
+73 FDPSLS
-80 DETTLETEIA
+80 DENTLETKIA

-198 GRTDVKMF
+198 GRTNVKMF

-225 DVTKDYSPH
+225 DVTKDYSARP
-234 FEGVTSFSLSPNEKA
+234 EGATNFSLSRNDEAGKSTPERANSKALKSSASTKAAEANEKA
-249 GTLFEKQM
+249 SL
-257 KNDRIETAEQEKSQN
+257 A
-272 FFSPDERKSVPVRAN
+272 
-287 SQALKNGAAT
+287 
-297 KAIEPNEKA
+297 
-306 GLTKTGDEAEA
+306 KTGDHDDNGR
-317 SGIGKTTGIRKA
+317 SA
-329 TEIGKTTGIGIATGI
+329 TEATP
-344 GKTGSHDND
+344 KPQEN
-353 GISVHETSL
+353 
-362 TPEEDAVFK
+362 AVFK
-371 LLTTFMP
+371 LLTTLMP

-401 QKAMANANRLVGNP
+401 QKAMANANRLVGNSL
-415 HEQPVLE
+415 EQPVLE
-422 FTYGNT
+422 FTYGNG
-428 RIKALQPSVVAF
+428 RMKALQPSVIAF

-447 TVKSTKGTVFV
+447 TIKSAKGKVFV
-458 FEKNTPLSID
+458 FEKNIPLAID

-474 LGQPLA
+474 LGRPLA

-506 SNLGPKPLLAGD
+506 SNLGPKPLSEGD
-518 NIFIANDTPL
+518 NIFIANNSAL

-543 AGDQVVLDVV
+543 AGDNVVLDVV
-553 MGPRTDWFTEHSIA
+553 MGPRTDWFTEQSIA
-567 MFLEKPWQVTAAS
+567 MFLEKHWQVTPAS

-600 LPSESTVTG
+600 LPSEGTVTG

-643 DLAAQIPIGAFIKF
+643 DLAAQIPIGASIRF
-657 RAVKNFYD
+657 RAVRNFYD
-665 SEQKSLKDG
+665 SEQKSLKNG
-674 ADKNSIKS
+674 ANKTSKKS

>member
-29 QQEIRSGKNNL
+29 QQEIRRGEKDL
-40 QDQENLK
+40 QDQEKLR
-47 DHEKFQG
+47 
-54 QDNLQ
+54 
-59 AIVEIIPAARTLLV
+59 AIVEIIPAARTLLIR
-73 TFDPLLA
+73 FDPLLA
-80 DETTLETEIA
+80 DENTLETKIA

-126 REEVIRRHVESHYQV
+126 REDVIRRHTESHYQV

-153 TGGDPIFNVPRRA
+153 TGGDPVFNVPRRA

-225 DVTKDYSPH
+225 DVTKDYSAH
-234 FEGVTSFSLSPNEKA
+234 SKGTTSLS
-249 GTLFEKQM
+249 LSR
-257 KNDRIETAEQEKSQN
+257 NDE
-272 FFSPDERKSVPVRAN
+272 
-287 SQALKNGAAT
+287 
-297 KAIEPNEKA
+297 A
-306 GLTKTGDEAEA
+306 GLAKTCD
-317 SGIGKTTGIRKA
+317 KTEA
-329 TEIGKTTGIGIATGI
+329 TEIGKATGI
-344 GKTGSHDND
+344 GKTGSHDNA
-353 GISVHETSL
+353 GISVPETSL

-371 LLTTFMP
+371 LVTTLMP

-415 HEQPVLE
+415 REQPVLE
-422 FTYGNT
+422 FTYGNA
-428 RIKALQPSVVAF
+428 RMKALQPSVIAF

-447 TVKSTKGTVFV
+447 TVKSAKSTVFV
-458 FEKNTPLSID
+458 FEKNTPLAID

-474 LGQPLA
+474 LGRPFT

-506 SNLGPKPLLAGD
+506 SNLGPKPLVAGD
-518 NIFIANDTPL
+518 KVFIANDSPL
-528 RPVLLSLDDPYFLPE
+528 QPVLLSLDDPYSLPE
-543 AGDQVVLDVV
+543 AGDKVVLDVV
-553 MGPRTDWFTEHSIA
+553 MGPRTDWFTEQSIA

-600 LPSESTVTG
+600 LPSEGTVTG

-636 NLVEDQI
+636 NLIEDQI
-643 DLAAQIPIGAFIKF
+643 DLAAQIPIGAFICF

-665 SEQKSLKDG
+665 SEQKSLKSG
-674 ADKNSIKS
+674 ANKTSTTS

>member
-1 MRFLGV
+1 MRFLSV

-29 QQEIRSGKNNL
+29 QQEIRRGEKDLQGKENR
-40 QDQENLK
+40 QGQENLQVQ
-47 DHEKFQG
+47 ES
-54 QDNLQ
+54 LQ

-73 TFDPLLA
+73 RFDPAFA
-80 DETTLETEIA
+80 DENTLETQIA

-120 ALLKID
+120 AHLKID
-126 REEVIRRHVESHYQV
+126 REEVIRRHTESHYQV

-153 TGGDPIFNVPRRA
+153 TGGDPIFNVPRRT

-225 DVTKDYSPH
+225 DVTKDYSAH
-234 FEGVTSFSLSPNEKA
+234 SKGTTSLS
-249 GTLFEKQM
+249 LSR
-257 KNDRIETAEQEKSQN
+257 NDE
-272 FFSPDERKSVPVRAN
+272 
-287 SQALKNGAAT
+287 
-297 KAIEPNEKA
+297 A
-306 GLTKTGDEAEA
+306 GLAKTCD
-317 SGIGKTTGIRKA
+317 KTEA
-329 TEIGKTTGIGIATGI
+329 TEIGKATGI
-344 GKTGSHDND
+344 GKTGSHDNA
-353 GISVHETSL
+353 GISVPETSL

-371 LLTTFMP
+371 LVTTLMP

-415 HEQPVLE
+415 REQPVLE
-422 FTYGNT
+422 FTYGNA
-428 RIKALQPSVVAF
+428 RMKALQPSVIAF

-447 TVKSTKGTVFV
+447 TVKSANGTVFV
-458 FEKNTPLSID
+458 FEKNTPLAID

-474 LGQPLA
+474 LGRPFT

-506 SNLGPKPLLAGD
+506 SNLGPKPLVAGD
-518 NIFIANDTPL
+518 KVFIANDSPL
-528 RPVLLSLDDPYFLPE
+528 QPVLLSLDDPYSLPE
-543 AGDQVVLDVV
+543 AGDKVVLDVV
-553 MGPRTDWFTEHSIA
+553 MGPRTDWFTEQSIT

-580 NRIGIRLQSDARLER
+580 NRIGIRLQSDAHLER

-600 LPSESTVTG
+600 LPSEGTVTG

-665 SEQKSLKDG
+665 SEQKSLKSG
-674 ADKNSIKS
+674 ANKTSTTS

>member
-29 QQEIRSGKNNL
+29 QQEIQRAEKDL
-40 QDQENLK
+40 QDQEN
-47 DHEKFQG
+47 F
-54 QDNLQ
+54 Q

-73 TFDPLLA
+73 TFDASLT
-80 DETTLETEIA
+80 DENTLETQIA

-115 LDDVA
+115 IDDVA

-126 REEVIRRHVESHYQV
+126 REEVIRRHTESHYQV

-153 TGGDPIFNVPRRA
+153 TGGDPLFNVPRRA

-225 DVTKDYSPH
+225 DVTKDYSAH
-234 FEGVTSFSLSPNEKA
+234 SKGTTSLS
-249 GTLFEKQM
+249 LSR
-257 KNDRIETAEQEKSQN
+257 NDE
-272 FFSPDERKSVPVRAN
+272 
-287 SQALKNGAAT
+287 
-297 KAIEPNEKA
+297 A
-306 GLTKTGDEAEA
+306 GLAKTCD
-317 SGIGKTTGIRKA
+317 KTEA
-329 TEIGKTTGIGIATGI
+329 TEIGKATGI
-344 GKTGSHDND
+344 GKTGSHDNA
-353 GISVHETSL
+353 GISVPETSL

-371 LLTTFMP
+371 LVTTLMP

-415 HEQPVLE
+415 REQPVLE
-422 FTYGNT
+422 FTYGNA
-428 RIKALQPSVVAF
+428 RMKALQPSVIAF

-447 TVKSTKGTVFV
+447 TVKSANGTVFV
-458 FEKNTPLSID
+458 FEKNTPLAID

-474 LGQPLA
+474 LGRTFT

-506 SNLGPKPLLAGD
+506 SNSGPKPLVAGD
-518 NIFIANDTPL
+518 KVFIANDSPL
-528 RPVLLSLDDPYFLPE
+528 QPVLLSLDDPYSLPE
-543 AGDQVVLDVV
+543 AGDKVVLDVV
-553 MGPRTDWFTEHSIA
+553 MGPRTDWFTEQSIA
-567 MFLEKPWQVTAAS
+567 MFLEKHWQVTPAS

-600 LPSESTVTG
+600 LPSEGTVTG

-636 NLVEDQI
+636 NLVEDQV

>member
-29 QQEIRSGKNNL
+29 QQEIRRGEKDL
-40 QDQENLK
+40 QDQEN
-47 DHEKFQG
+47 FQG
-54 QDNLQ
+54 QESLQ
-59 AIVEIIPAARTLLV
+59 AIVEIIPAARTLLIK
-73 TFDPLLA
+73 FDPSLS
-80 DETTLETEIA
+80 DENTLETKIA

-153 TGGDPIFNVPRRA
+153 TGGDPLFNVPRRA

-198 GRTDVKMF
+198 GRTNVKMF

-225 DVTKDYSPH
+225 DVTKGYSARP
-234 FEGVTSFSLSPNEKA
+234 EGATNFSLSRNDEAGKSTPERANSKALKSSASTKAAEANEKA
-249 GTLFEKQM
+249 SL
-257 KNDRIETAEQEKSQN
+257 A
-272 FFSPDERKSVPVRAN
+272 
-287 SQALKNGAAT
+287 
-297 KAIEPNEKA
+297 
-306 GLTKTGDEAEA
+306 KTGGHGDNGR
-317 SGIGKTTGIRKA
+317 SA
-329 TEIGKTTGIGIATGI
+329 TEATP
-344 GKTGSHDND
+344 KPQEN
-353 GISVHETSL
+353 
-362 TPEEDAVFK
+362 AVFK
-371 LLTTFMP
+371 LVTTLMP
-378 VTFQDRGRLF
+378 VTFQDRGRLY

-401 QKAMANANRLVGNP
+401 QKAMANANRLVGNSL
-415 HEQPVLE
+415 EQPVLE
-422 FTYGNT
+422 FTYGNA
-428 RIKALQPSVVAF
+428 RIKALQPSVIAF

-447 TVKSTKGTVFV
+447 TVKTAKGTVFV
-458 FEKNTPLSID
+458 FEKNTPLAID

-474 LGQPLA
+474 LGRPLA

-506 SNLGPKPLLAGD
+506 SNLGPKPLSAGD
-518 NIFIANDTPL
+518 NIFIANNSAL

-543 AGDQVVLDVV
+543 AGDKVVLDVV
-553 MGPRTDWFTEHSIA
+553 MGPRTDWFTEQSIA
-567 MFLEKPWQVTAAS
+567 MFLEKHWQVTAAS
-580 NRIGIRLQSDARLER
+580 NRIGIRLQSDTRLER

-600 LPSESTVTG
+600 LPSEGTVTG

-657 RAVKNFYD
+657 RAVRNFYD
-665 SEQKSLKDG
+665 SEQKSLKIG
-674 ADKNSIKS
+674 ANKTSTKS

>member
-29 QQEIRSGKNNL
+29 QQEIRRGEKDL
-40 QDQENLK
+40 QDQE
-47 DHEKFQG
+47 KFQS
-54 QDNLQ
+54 QESLQ
-59 AIVEIIPAARTLLV
+59 AIVEIIPAARTLLIK
-73 TFDPLLA
+73 FDPSLS
-80 DETTLETEIA
+80 DENTLETKIA

-198 GRTDVKMF
+198 GRTNVKMF

-225 DVTKDYSPH
+225 DVTKDYSARP
-234 FEGVTSFSLSPNEKA
+234 EGVTSFSFSRNDEAGKSTPERANSKALKSSASTKAAEANEKA
-249 GTLFEKQM
+249 SL
-257 KNDRIETAEQEKSQN
+257 A
-272 FFSPDERKSVPVRAN
+272 
-287 SQALKNGAAT
+287 
-297 KAIEPNEKA
+297 
-306 GLTKTGDEAEA
+306 KTGGHDDNGR
-317 SGIGKTTGIRKA
+317 SA
-329 TEIGKTTGIGIATGI
+329 TEATP
-344 GKTGSHDND
+344 KPQEN
-353 GISVHETSL
+353 
-362 TPEEDAVFK
+362 AVFK
-371 LLTTFMP
+371 LVTTLMP
-378 VTFQDRGRLF
+378 VTFQDRGRLY

-401 QKAMANANRLVGNP
+401 QKAMANANRLVGNSL
-415 HEQPVLE
+415 EQPVLE
-422 FTYGNT
+422 FTYGNA
-428 RIKALQPSVVAF
+428 RIKALQPSVIAF

-447 TVKSTKGTVFV
+447 TIKSAKGKVFV
-458 FEKNTPLSID
+458 FEKNIPLAID

-474 LGQPLA
+474 LGRPFT

-506 SNLGPKPLLAGD
+506 SNLGPKPLSAGD
-518 NIFIANDTPL
+518 NIFIANNSAL

-543 AGDQVVLDVV
+543 AGDNVVLDVV
-553 MGPRTDWFTEHSIA
+553 MGPRTDWFTEQSIA
-567 MFLEKPWQVTAAS
+567 MFLEKHWQVTAAS
-580 NRIGIRLQSDARLER
+580 NRIGIRLQSDTRLER

-600 LPSESTVTG
+600 LPSEGTVTG

-657 RAVKNFYD
+657 RAVRNFYD
-665 SEQKSLKDG
+665 SEQKSLKNG
-674 ADKNSIKS
+674 ANKTSKKS

>member
-7 NNSAFLIELAD
+7 NNSAFMIELAD

-29 QQEIRSGKNNL
+29 QQEIRRGEKDRN
-40 QDQENLK
+40 DQ
-47 DHEKFQG
+47 EKFQSR
-54 QDNLQ
+54 DNLQ
-59 AIVEIIPAARTLLV
+59 AIIEIIPAARTLLV
-73 TFDPLLA
+73 TFDPSLA
-80 DETTLETEIA
+80 DENTLETKIA

-126 REEVIRRHVESHYQV
+126 REEVIRRHTESHYQV

-153 TGGDPIFNVPRRA
+153 TGGDPLFNVPRRA

-234 FEGVTSFSLSPNEKA
+234 SEGTASFSLSPNEKA
-249 GTLFEKQM
+249 G
-257 KNDRIETAEQEKSQN
+257 
-272 FFSPDERKSVPVRAN
+272 KSVPVRAN
-287 SQALKNGAAT
+287 SKALKNGAAT

-306 GLTKTGDEAEA
+306 GLTKTGDETEA
-317 SGIGKTTGIRKA
+317 SGIGKTTGIGKA
-329 TEIGKTTGIGIATGI
+329 TEIGKTTGIG
-344 GKTGSHDND
+344 KTGSHDKD

-371 LLTTFMP
+371 LLTTLMP

-401 QKAMANANRLVGNP
+401 QKAMANANRLVGNSL
-415 HEQPVLE
+415 EQPVLE
-422 FTYGNT
+422 FTYGNA
-428 RIKALQPSVVAF
+428 RIKALQPSVIAF

-447 TVKSTKGTVFV
+447 TVKSAKGTVFV

-474 LGQPLA
+474 LGQPFT

-506 SNLGPKPLLAGD
+506 SNLGPKPLSAGD
-518 NIFIANDTPL
+518 NIFIANDSPL

-600 LPSESTVTG
+600 LPSEGTVTG

-636 NLVEDQI
+636 NLVEDQV

-665 SEQKSLKDG
+665 SEQKSLKSG
-674 ADKNSIKS
+674 ANKTSTKS

>member
-7 NNSAFLIELAD
+7 NNSAFMIELSD

-29 QQEIRSGKNNL
+29 QQEIRHGQKKL
-40 QDQENLK
+40 QDQ
-47 DHEKFQG
+47 EKFQG
-54 QDNLQ
+54 QEKLQ
-59 AIVEIIPAARTLLV
+59 AIVEIIPAARTLLIR
-73 TFDPLLA
+73 FDPLLA
-80 DETTLETEIA
+80 DENTLETKIA

-126 REEVIRRHVESHYQV
+126 REDVIRRHTESHYQV

-153 TGGDPIFNVPRRA
+153 TGGDPVFNVPRRA

-225 DVTKDYSPH
+225 DVTKDYSAH
-234 FEGVTSFSLSPNEKA
+234 SKGTTSLS
-249 GTLFEKQM
+249 LSR
-257 KNDRIETAEQEKSQN
+257 NDE
-272 FFSPDERKSVPVRAN
+272 
-287 SQALKNGAAT
+287 
-297 KAIEPNEKA
+297 A
-306 GLTKTGDEAEA
+306 GLAKTCD
-317 SGIGKTTGIRKA
+317 KTEA
-329 TEIGKTTGIGIATGI
+329 TEIRKATGI
-344 GKTGSHDND
+344 GKTGSHDNA
-353 GISVHETSL
+353 GISVPETSL

-371 LLTTFMP
+371 LVTTLMP

-415 HEQPVLE
+415 REQPVLE
-422 FTYGNT
+422 FTYGNA
-428 RIKALQPSVVAF
+428 RMKALQPSVIAF

-447 TVKSTKGTVFV
+447 TVKSANGRVFV
-458 FEKNTPLSID
+458 FEKNTPLAID

-474 LGQPLA
+474 LGRPFT

-506 SNLGPKPLLAGD
+506 SNLGPKPLVAGD
-518 NIFIANDTPL
+518 KVFIANDSPL
-528 RPVLLSLDDPYFLPE
+528 QPVLLSLDDPYSLPE
-543 AGDQVVLDVV
+543 AGDKVVLDVV
-553 MGPRTDWFTEHSIA
+553 MGPRTDWFTDHSIE

-580 NRIGIRLQSDARLER
+580 NRIGIRLQSDAHLER

-600 LPSESTVTG
+600 LPSEGTVTG

-643 DLAAQIPIGAFIKF
+643 DLAAQVPIGAFIKF

-665 SEQKSLKDG
+665 SEQKSLKSG
-674 ADKNSIKS
+674 ADKNSIKP

>member
-18 LEETLALFDRL
+18 LEETLALFDLL
-29 QQEIRSGKNNL
+29 QQEIRRG
-40 QDQENLK
+40 EK
-47 DHEKFQG
+47 D
-54 QDNLQ
+54 LQ

-73 TFDPLLA
+73 TFDASLT
-80 DETTLETEIA
+80 DENTLETQIA

-126 REEVIRRHVESHYQV
+126 REEVIRRHTESHYQV

-153 TGGDPIFNVPRRA
+153 TGGDPVFNVPRRA

-225 DVTKDYSPH
+225 DVTKDYSAH
-234 FEGVTSFSLSPNEKA
+234 SKGTTNFSLS
-249 GTLFEKQM
+249 
-257 KNDRIETAEQEKSQN
+257 R
-272 FFSPDERKSVPVRAN
+272 
-287 SQALKNGAAT
+287 
-297 KAIEPNEKA
+297 NEKA
-306 GLTKTGDEAEA
+306 GLAKTGDENEA
-317 SGIGKTTGIRKA
+317 PKIGKTVGN
-329 TEIGKTTGIGIATGI
+329 
-344 GKTGSHDND
+344 GKTGSYDNAELLP
-353 GISVHETSL
+353 SKKNL
-362 TPEEDAVFK
+362 KPEEDAVFK
-371 LLTTFMP
+371 LVTTLMP

-401 QKAMANANRLVGNP
+401 QKAMENANWLVGNP
-415 HEQPVLE
+415 REQPVLE
-422 FTYGNT
+422 FTYGNA
-428 RIKALQPSVVAF
+428 RMKALQASVIAF

-447 TVKSTKGTVFV
+447 TIKSAKGTVFV
-458 FEKNTPLSID
+458 FEKNTPLAID

-474 LGQPLA
+474 LGAPLA

-506 SNLGPKPLLAGD
+506 SNLGPKPLVAGD
-518 NIFIANDTPL
+518 KIFIDNDSPL
-528 RPVLLSLDDPYFLPE
+528 QPVLLSLDDPYVLPE
-543 AGDQVVLDVV
+543 ASDNVVLDVV
-553 MGPRTDWFTEHSIA
+553 LGPRTDWFTEHSIA
-567 MFLEKPWQVTAAS
+567 MFLEKHWQVTPAS

-600 LPSESTVTG
+600 LPSEGTVTG

-643 DLAAQIPIGAFIKF
+643 DLAAQIPIGASISF

-665 SEQKSLKDG
+665 SEQKSLKSG
-674 ADKNSIKS
+674 ANKTSTKS

>member
-29 QQEIRSGKNNL
+29 QQEIRRG
-40 QDQENLK
+40 EK
-47 DHEKFQG
+47 D
-54 QDNLQ
+54 LQ

-73 TFDPLLA
+73 TFDALLA
-80 DETTLETEIA
+80 DENTLETKIA
-90 GLKLE
+90 RLKLE

-126 REEVIRRHVESHYQV
+126 REEVIRRHTESHYQV

-153 TGGDPIFNVPRRA
+153 TGGDPVFNVPRRA

-225 DVTKDYSPH
+225 DVTKDYPVNA
-234 FEGVTSFSLSPNEKA
+234 EGTRSFSLSR
-249 GTLFEKQM
+249 
-257 KNDRIETAEQEKSQN
+257 NDE
-272 FFSPDERKSVPVRAN
+272 
-287 SQALKNGAAT
+287 
-297 KAIEPNEKA
+297 A
-306 GLTKTGDEAEA
+306 GLAKTGDETEA
-317 SGIGKTTGIRKA
+317 PKIRK
-329 TEIGKTTGIGIATGI
+329 TVGN
-344 GKTGSHDND
+344 GKTGSYDNAELLPSK
-353 GISVHETSL
+353 INLE
-362 TPEEDAVFK
+362 PEEDAAFK
-371 LLTTFMP
+371 LVTTLMP
-378 VTFQDRGRLF
+378 VTFQDRGRLY

-401 QKAMANANRLVGNP
+401 QKAMENANRLVGNP
-415 HEQPVLE
+415 REQPVLE
-422 FTYGNT
+422 FTYGNA
-428 RIKALQPSVVAF
+428 RMKALQASVIAF

-447 TVKSTKGTVFV
+447 TIKSAKGTVFV
-458 FEKNTPLSID
+458 FEKNTPLAID

-474 LGQPLA
+474 LGAPLA

-506 SNLGPKPLLAGD
+506 SNLGPKPLVAGD
-518 NIFIANDTPL
+518 KIFIADNSAL
-528 RPVLLSLDDPYFLPE
+528 RPVLLSLDDPYVLPE
-543 AGDQVVLDVV
+543 ASDNVVLDVV
-553 MGPRTDWFTEHSIA
+553 MGPRTDWFTEQSIA
-567 MFLEKPWQVTAAS
+567 MFLEKHWQVTPAS

-600 LPSESTVTG
+600 LPSEGTVTG

-643 DLAAQIPIGAFIKF
+643 DLAAQIPIGASIRF

-665 SEQKSLKDG
+665 SEQKS
-674 ADKNSIKS
+674 

>member
-29 QQEIRSGKNNL
+29 QQEIRREEKDL
-40 QDQENLK
+40 QDQE
-47 DHEKFQG
+47 KFQS
-54 QDNLQ
+54 QESLQ
-59 AIVEIIPAARTLLV
+59 AIVEIIPAARTLLIK
-73 TFDPLLA
+73 FDPSLS
-80 DETTLETEIA
+80 DENTLETKIA

-153 TGGDPIFNVPRRA
+153 TGGDPLFNVPRRA

-225 DVTKDYSPH
+225 DVTKNYPARS
-234 FEGVTSFSLSPNEKA
+234 EGVTSFSFSRNDEAGKSTSERANSKALKSSASTKAAEANEKA
-249 GTLFEKQM
+249 SLAKTVGH
-257 KNDRIETAEQEKSQN
+257 D
-272 FFSPDERKSVPVRAN
+272 D
-287 SQALKNGAAT
+287 NGR
-297 KAIEPNEKA
+297 
-306 GLTKTGDEAEA
+306 
-317 SGIGKTTGIRKA
+317 SA
-329 TEIGKTTGIGIATGI
+329 TEATP
-344 GKTGSHDND
+344 NPQ
-353 GISVHETSL
+353 EN
-362 TPEEDAVFK
+362 AVFK
-371 LLTTFMP
+371 LVTTLMP
-378 VTFQDRGRLF
+378 VTFQDRGRLY

-401 QKAMANANRLVGNP
+401 QKAMANANRLVGNSL
-415 HEQPVLE
+415 EQPVLE
-422 FTYGNT
+422 FTYGNA
-428 RIKALQPSVVAF
+428 RIKALQPSVIAF

-447 TVKSTKGTVFV
+447 TIKSAKGTVFV
-458 FEKNTPLSID
+458 FEKNTPLAID

-474 LGQPLA
+474 LGRPFT

-506 SNLGPKPLLAGD
+506 SNLGPKPLSAGD
-518 NIFIANDTPL
+518 KIFIANDSAL
-528 RPVLLSLDDPYFLPE
+528 RPVLLSLDDPYSLPE
-543 AGDQVVLDVV
+543 AGDKVVLDVV
-553 MGPRTDWFTEHSIA
+553 MGPRTDWFTDHSIE

-580 NRIGIRLQSDARLER
+580 NRIGIRLQSDAHLER

-600 LPSESTVTG
+600 LPSEGTVTG

-643 DLAAQIPIGAFIKF
+643 DLAAQVPIGAFIKF

-665 SEQKSLKDG
+665 SEQKSLNSG
-674 ADKNSIKS
+674 ADKNSKKS

>member
-29 QQEIRSGKNNL
+29 QQEIRREEKDL
-40 QDQENLK
+40 QDQ
-47 DHEKFQG
+47 EKFQG
-54 QDNLQ
+54 QESLQ
-59 AIVEIIPAARTLLV
+59 AIVEIIPAARTLLIK
-73 TFDPLLA
+73 FDPSLS
-80 DETTLETEIA
+80 DENTLETKIA

-153 TGGDPIFNVPRRA
+153 TGGDPLFNVPRRA

-198 GRTDVKMF
+198 GRTNVKMF

-225 DVTKDYSPH
+225 DVTKGYSARP
-234 FEGVTSFSLSPNEKA
+234 EGATNFSLSRNDEAGKSTPERANSKALKSSASTKAAEANEKA
-249 GTLFEKQM
+249 SL
-257 KNDRIETAEQEKSQN
+257 A
-272 FFSPDERKSVPVRAN
+272 
-287 SQALKNGAAT
+287 
-297 KAIEPNEKA
+297 
-306 GLTKTGDEAEA
+306 KTGGHGDNGR
-317 SGIGKTTGIRKA
+317 SA
-329 TEIGKTTGIGIATGI
+329 TEATP
-344 GKTGSHDND
+344 KPQEN
-353 GISVHETSL
+353 
-362 TPEEDAVFK
+362 AVFK
-371 LLTTFMP
+371 LVTTLMP
-378 VTFQDRGRLF
+378 VTFQDRGRLY

-401 QKAMANANRLVGNP
+401 QKAMENANRLVGNSL
-415 HEQPVLE
+415 EQPVLE
-422 FTYGNT
+422 FTYGNA
-428 RIKALQPSVVAF
+428 RIKALQPSVIAF

-447 TVKSTKGTVFV
+447 TVKTAKGTVFV
-458 FEKNTPLSID
+458 FEKNTPLAID

-474 LGQPLA
+474 LGRPLA

-506 SNLGPKPLLAGD
+506 SNLGPKPLSAGD
-518 NIFIANDTPL
+518 NIFIANNSAL

-543 AGDQVVLDVV
+543 AGDKVVLDVV
-553 MGPRTDWFTEHSIA
+553 MGPRTDWFTEQSIA
-567 MFLEKPWQVTAAS
+567 MFLEKHWQVTAAS
-580 NRIGIRLQSDARLER
+580 NRIGIRLQSDTRLER

-600 LPSESTVTG
+600 LPSEGTVTG

-657 RAVKNFYD
+657 RAVRNFYD
-665 SEQKSLKDG
+665 SEQKSLKNG
-674 ADKNSIKS
+674 ANKTSKKS

>member
-18 LEETLALFDRL
+18 LEETLALFDLL
-29 QQEIRSGKNNL
+29 QQEIRRGQKDQ
-40 QDQENLK
+40 QDQEN
-47 DHEKFQG
+47 F
-54 QDNLQ
+54 Q

-73 TFDPLLA
+73 IFDASLT
-80 DETTLETEIA
+80 DENTLETQIA

-126 REEVIRRHVESHYQV
+126 REELIRRHTESHYQV

-153 TGGDPIFNVPRRA
+153 TGGDPLFNVPRRA

-225 DVTKDYSPH
+225 DVTKDYTVNA
-234 FEGVTSFSLSPNEKA
+234 EGVTNFSFS
-249 GTLFEKQM
+249 
-257 KNDRIETAEQEKSQN
+257 R
-272 FFSPDERKSVPVRAN
+272 
-287 SQALKNGAAT
+287 
-297 KAIEPNEKA
+297 NEKA
-306 GLTKTGDEAEA
+306 GLTKTGDENEA
-317 SGIGKTTGIRKA
+317 PKIGKTVGN
-329 TEIGKTTGIGIATGI
+329 
-344 GKTGSHDND
+344 GKTGSHDNAELLP
-353 GISVHETSL
+353 SKKNL
-362 TPEEDAVFK
+362 KPEEDAVFK
-371 LLTTFMP
+371 LVTTLMP

-401 QKAMANANRLVGNP
+401 QKAMENANRLVGNP
-415 HEQPVLE
+415 REQPVLE
-422 FTYGNT
+422 FTYGNA
-428 RIKALQPSVVAF
+428 RMKALQASVIAF

-447 TVKSTKGTVFV
+447 TIKSAKGTVFV
-458 FEKNTPLSID
+458 FEKNTPLAID

-474 LGQPLA
+474 LGAPLA

-506 SNLGPKPLLAGD
+506 SNLGPKPLVAGD
-518 NIFIANDTPL
+518 KIFIANNSPL
-528 RPVLLSLDDPYFLPE
+528 QPVLLSLDDPYVLPE
-543 AGDQVVLDVV
+543 AGDNVVLDVV

-567 MFLEKPWQVTAAS
+567 MFLEKHWQVTPAS
-580 NRIGIRLQSDARLER
+580 NRVGIRLQSDARLER

-600 LPSESTVTG
+600 LPSEGTVTG

-643 DLAAQIPIGAFIKF
+643 NLAAQIPIGASIRF

-665 SEQKSLKDG
+665 SEQKSLKSG
-674 ADKNSIKS
+674 ANKTSTKS

>member
-29 QQEIRSGKNNL
+29 QQEIRHGQKKL
-40 QDQENLK
+40 QDQ
-47 DHEKFQG
+47 EKFQG
-54 QDNLQ
+54 QEKLQ
-59 AIVEIIPAARTLLV
+59 AIVEIIPAARTLLIR
-73 TFDPLLA
+73 FDPLLA
-80 DETTLETEIA
+80 DENTLETKIA

-115 LDDVA
+115 LDDIA

-126 REEVIRRHVESHYQV
+126 REEVIRRHTESHYQV

-153 TGGDPIFNVPRRA
+153 TGGDPVFNVPRRA

-206 DLDRDPPS
+206 DLDREPPS

-225 DVTKDYSPH
+225 DVTKDYSARS
-234 FEGVTSFSLSPNEKA
+234 EGVKSFSLSR
-249 GTLFEKQM
+249 
-257 KNDRIETAEQEKSQN
+257 NDE
-272 FFSPDERKSVPVRAN
+272 
-287 SQALKNGAAT
+287 
-297 KAIEPNEKA
+297 A
-306 GLTKTGDEAEA
+306 GLAKTGDETEA
-317 SGIGKTTGIRKA
+317 SGSAKASVNGKAGN
-329 TEIGKTTGIGIATGI
+329 
-344 GKTGSHDND
+344 HDNA
-353 GISVHETSL
+353 GISV
-362 TPEEDAVFK
+362 PEEPLTLKENAVFK
-371 LLTTFMP
+371 LVTTLMP

-401 QKAMANANRLVGNP
+401 QKAMANANRLVGNSL
-415 HEQPVLE
+415 EQPVLE
-422 FTYGNT
+422 FTYGNA
-428 RIKALQPSVVAF
+428 RMKALQPSVIAF

-447 TVKSTKGTVFV
+447 TVKSANGTVFV
-458 FEKNTPLSID
+458 FEKNTPLAID

-474 LGQPLA
+474 LGRPFT

-506 SNLGPKPLLAGD
+506 SNLGPKPLSAGD
-518 NIFIANDTPL
+518 NIFIANNSPL
-528 RPVLLSLDDPYFLPE
+528 QPVLLSLDDPYVLPE
-543 AGDQVVLDVV
+543 AGDNVVLDVV
-553 MGPRTDWFTEHSIA
+553 MGPRTDWFTDHSIA

-600 LPSESTVTG
+600 LPSEGTVTG

-657 RAVKNFYD
+657 RAVKNFFD
-665 SEQKSLKDG
+665 SEQKSLKSG
-674 ADKNSIKS
+674 ANKTSTTS

>member
-29 QQEIRSGKNNL
+29 QQEIRREEKYL
-40 QDQENLK
+40 QDQEKLQSQ
-47 DHEKFQG
+47 ESF
-54 QDNLQ
+54 Q
-59 AIVEIIPAARTLLV
+59 AIVEIIPAARTLLIK
-73 TFDPLLA
+73 FDPSLS
-80 DETTLETEIA
+80 DENTLETKIA

-198 GRTDVKMF
+198 GRTNVKMF

-225 DVTKDYSPH
+225 DVTKDYSARP
-234 FEGVTSFSLSPNEKA
+234 EGATNFSLSRNDEAGKSTPERANSKALKSSASTKAAEANEKA
-249 GTLFEKQM
+249 SL
-257 KNDRIETAEQEKSQN
+257 A
-272 FFSPDERKSVPVRAN
+272 
-287 SQALKNGAAT
+287 
-297 KAIEPNEKA
+297 
-306 GLTKTGDEAEA
+306 KTGSGAEA
-317 SGIGKTTGIRKA
+317 PKIGKTAGNR
-329 TEIGKTTGIGIATGI
+329 
-344 GKTGSHDND
+344 KTGNHDNA
-353 GISVHETSL
+353 GISV
-362 TPEEDAVFK
+362 PEEPLTLKENAVFK
-371 LLTTFMP
+371 LVTTLMP

-401 QKAMANANRLVGNP
+401 QKAMANVNRLVGNSL
-415 HEQPVLE
+415 EQPVLE
-422 FTYGNT
+422 FTYGNA
-428 RIKALQPSVVAF
+428 RLKALQPSVIAF

-447 TVKSTKGTVFV
+447 TIKSAKGRVFV
-458 FEKNTPLSID
+458 FEKNIPLAID

-474 LGQPLA
+474 LGRPLA

-506 SNLGPKPLLAGD
+506 SNLGPKPLSAGD
-518 NIFIANDTPL
+518 NIFIANTSAL

-543 AGDQVVLDVV
+543 AGDNVVLDVV
-553 MGPRTDWFTEHSIA
+553 MGPRTDWFTEQSIA
-567 MFLEKPWQVTAAS
+567 MFLEKHWQVTPAS
-580 NRIGIRLQSDARLER
+580 NRIGIRLQSDTRLER

-600 LPSESTVTG
+600 LPSEGTVTG

-643 DLAAQIPIGAFIKF
+643 DLAAQIPIGASIRF
-657 RAVKNFYD
+657 RAVRNFYD
-665 SEQKSLKDG
+665 SEQKSLKD
-674 ADKNSIKS
+674 AANKTSKKS

>member
-29 QQEIRSGKNNL
+29 QQENRRGQKDL
-40 QDQENLK
+40 QDQE
-47 DHEKFQG
+47 KFRG
-54 QDNLQ
+54 HDNLQ

-73 TFDPLLA
+73 TFDPSLA
-80 DETTLETEIA
+80 DENTLETKIA

-120 ALLKID
+120 AHLKID
-126 REEVIRRHVESHYQV
+126 REEVIRRHTESHYQV

-153 TGGDPIFNVPRRA
+153 TGGDPLFNVPRRA

-198 GRTDVKMF
+198 GRTSVKMF

-225 DVTKDYSPH
+225 DVTKDYSAH
-234 FEGVTSFSLSPNEKA
+234 SKGTTSFSLSREEKV
-249 GTLFEKQM
+249 GTLSEKQM
-257 KNDRIETAEQEKSQN
+257 KNDRIEIAEQEKSQN
-272 FFSPDERKSVPVRAN
+272 FFSPDEGKLLPDRSGSK
-287 SQALKNGAAT
+287 ALKSIASTNAA
-297 KAIEPNEKA
+297 EQNEKA
-306 GLTKTGDEAEA
+306 GLAKTG
-317 SGIGKTTGIRKA
+317 SGTEA
-329 TEIGKTTGIGIATGI
+329 TEI
-344 GKTGSHDND
+344 GKTGSHDNA
-353 GISVHETSL
+353 GISVPETSL

-371 LLTTFMP
+371 LVTTFMP

-401 QKAMANANRLVGNP
+401 QKAMENANRLVGNSL
-415 HEQPVLE
+415 EQPVLE
-422 FTYGNT
+422 FTYGNA
-428 RIKALQPSVVAF
+428 RIKALQPSVIAF
-440 TGANLPI
+440 TGANLPMTI
-447 TVKSTKGTVFV
+447 KSAKGTVFV
-458 FEKNTPLSID
+458 FEKNTPLAID

-474 LGQPLA
+474 LGRPFT

-506 SNLGPKPLLAGD
+506 SNLGPKPLLGGD
-518 NIFIANDTPL
+518 NIFIANNSAL

-543 AGDQVVLDVV
+543 AGDKVVLDVV
-553 MGPRTDWFTEHSIA
+553 MGPRTDWFTEQSIA

-600 LPSESTVTG
+600 LPSEGTVTG

-657 RAVKNFYD
+657 RAVRNFYD
-665 SEQKSLKDG
+665 SEQKSLDDG
-674 ADKNSIKS
+674 ANKNSIKP

>member
-29 QQEIRSGKNNL
+29 QQEIRREEKDL
-40 QDQENLK
+40 QDQE
-47 DHEKFQG
+47 KFQS
-54 QDNLQ
+54 QESLQ
-59 AIVEIIPAARTLLV
+59 AIVEIIPAARTLLIK
-73 TFDPLLA
+73 FDPSLA
-80 DETTLETEIA
+80 DENTLETEIA

-198 GRTDVKMF
+198 GRTNVKMF

-225 DVTKDYSPH
+225 DVTKDYSARP
-234 FEGVTSFSLSPNEKA
+234 EGATNFSFSRKEKV
-249 GTLFEKQM
+249 GTLSEKQM
-257 KNDRIETAEQEKSQN
+257 KNDRIEIAGQEKSQN
-272 FFSPDERKSVPVRAN
+272 FFSPDEGKLLPDRSGSK
-287 SQALKNGAAT
+287 ALKSIASTNAA
-297 KAIEPNEKA
+297 EQNEKA
-306 GLTKTGDEAEA
+306 GLTKTVSGAE
-317 SGIGKTTGIRKA
+317 A
-329 TEIGKTTGIGIATGI
+329 TEIGKTAGNR
-344 GKTGSHDND
+344 KTGSHDN
-353 GISVHETSL
+353 GISATERTLKPQV
-362 TPEEDAVFK
+362 DAVFK
-371 LLTTFMP
+371 LLTTLMP

-401 QKAMANANRLVGNP
+401 QKAMANANRLVGNSL
-415 HEQPVLE
+415 EQPVLE
-422 FTYGNT
+422 FTYGNA
-428 RIKALQPSVVAF
+428 RIKALQPSVIAF

-447 TVKSTKGTVFV
+447 TVKTAKGTVFV

-474 LGQPLA
+474 LGRPFT

-506 SNLGPKPLLAGD
+506 SNLGPKPLSAGD
-518 NIFIANDTPL
+518 NIFIANNSAL
-528 RPVLLSLDDPYFLPE
+528 RPVLLSLDDPYSLPE
-543 AGDQVVLDVV
+543 AGDKVVLDVV
-553 MGPRTDWFTEHSIA
+553 MGPRTDWFTEQSIA

-600 LPSESTVTG
+600 LPSEGTVTG

-657 RAVKNFYD
+657 RAVRNFYD
-665 SEQKSLKDG
+665 SEQKSLKNG
-674 ADKNSIKS
+674 ANKTSKKS

>member
-29 QQEIRSGKNNL
+29 QQEIRHGQKKL
-40 QDQENLK
+40 QDQ
-47 DHEKFQG
+47 EKFQG
-54 QDNLQ
+54 QEKLQ
-59 AIVEIIPAARTLLV
+59 AIVEIIPAARTLLIK
-73 TFDPLLA
+73 FDALLA
-80 DETTLETEIA
+80 DENTLETEIA

-126 REEVIRRHVESHYQV
+126 REEVIRRHTESHYQV

-153 TGGDPIFNVPRRA
+153 TGGDPVFNVPRRA

-225 DVTKDYSPH
+225 DVTKDYSAH
-234 FEGVTSFSLSPNEKA
+234 SEGMTSFSLSRKEKG
-249 GTLFEKQM
+249 GTLSEKQM
-257 KNDRIETAEQEKSQN
+257 KNDRIEIAEQEKSQN
-272 FFSPDERKSVPVRAN
+272 FFSPDDGKLLPDRSGSR
-287 SQALKNGAAT
+287 ALKSTASTNAA
-297 KAIEPNEKA
+297 KQNEKA
-306 GLTKTGDEAEA
+306 GLTETGNHDD
-317 SGIGKTTGIRKA
+317 SGILPREQTLAPQG
-329 TEIGKTTGIGIATGI
+329 
-344 GKTGSHDND
+344 N
-353 GISVHETSL
+353 
-362 TPEEDAVFK
+362 AVFK
-371 LLTTFMP
+371 LVTTLMP

-415 HEQPVLE
+415 REQPVLE
-422 FTYGNT
+422 FTYGNA
-428 RIKALQPSVVAF
+428 RMKALQPSVIAF

-447 TVKSTKGTVFV
+447 TVKSANGRVFV
-458 FEKNTPLSID
+458 FEKNTPLAID

-474 LGQPLA
+474 LGRPFT

-506 SNLGPKPLLAGD
+506 SNLGPKPLVAGD
-518 NIFIANDTPL
+518 KVFIVNDSPL
-528 RPVLLSLDDPYFLPE
+528 QPVLLSLDDPYSLPE
-543 AGDQVVLDVV
+543 AGDKVVLDVV
-553 MGPRTDWFTEHSIA
+553 MGPRTDWFTEQSIA

-580 NRIGIRLQSDARLER
+580 NRIGIRLQSDAHLER
-595 SRSDE
+595 SRRDE
-600 LPSESTVTG
+600 LPSEGTVTG

-643 DLAAQIPIGAFIKF
+643 DLAAQIPIGAFICF

-665 SEQKSLKDG
+665 SERK
-674 ADKNSIKS
+674 A

>member
-29 QQEIRSGKNNL
+29 QQEIRRGQKDL
-40 QDQENLK
+40 QGQ
-47 DHEKFQG
+47 EKFKSQES
-54 QDNLQ
+54 LQ
-59 AIVEIIPAARTLLV
+59 AIVEIIPAARTLLIK
-73 TFDPLLA
+73 FDPSLS
-80 DETTLETEIA
+80 DENTLETKIA

-126 REEVIRRHVESHYQV
+126 REEVIRRHTESHYQV

-153 TGGDPIFNVPRRA
+153 TGGDPLFNVPRRA

-198 GRTDVKMF
+198 GRTNVKMF

-225 DVTKDYSPH
+225 DVTKDYSAH
-234 FEGVTSFSLSPNEKA
+234 SKGTTSFSFSRNEKV
-249 GTLFEKQM
+249 GTLSEKQM
-257 KNDRIETAEQEKSQN
+257 KNDRIEIAEQEKSQN
-272 FFSPDERKSVPVRAN
+272 FFSPDGGKLLPDRSGSKALN
-287 SQALKNGAAT
+287 SIASTNAA
-297 KAIEPNEKA
+297 EQNEKA
-306 GLTKTGDEAEA
+306 GVTKTGSGAEA
-317 SGIGKTTGIRKA
+317 PK
-329 TEIGKTTGIGIATGI
+329 IGKTTGIG
-344 GKTGSHDND
+344 KTGNHDNA
-353 GISVHETSL
+353 GISV
-362 TPEEDAVFK
+362 PEEPLTLKENAVFK
-371 LLTTFMP
+371 LVTTLIP

-401 QKAMANANRLVGNP
+401 QKAMANANRLVGNSL
-415 HEQPVLE
+415 EQPVLE
-422 FTYGNT
+422 FTYGNA
-428 RIKALQPSVVAF
+428 RIKALQPSVIAF

-447 TVKSTKGTVFV
+447 TVKTAKGTVFV
-458 FEKNTPLSID
+458 FQKNTPLSID

-474 LGQPLA
+474 LGRPFT

-506 SNLGPKPLLAGD
+506 SNLGPKPLSAGD
-518 NIFIANDTPL
+518 NIFIANNSAL
-528 RPVLLSLDDPYFLPE
+528 RPVLLSLDDPYSLPE
-543 AGDQVVLDVV
+543 AGDKVVLDVV
-553 MGPRTDWFTEHSIA
+553 MGPRTDWFTEQSIT

-600 LPSESTVTG
+600 LPSEGTVTG

-657 RAVKNFYD
+657 RAVRNFYD
-665 SEQKSLKDG
+665 SEQKSLDDG
-674 ADKNSIKS
+674 DNKNSKKS

>member
-29 QQEIRSGKNNL
+29 QQEIRR
-40 QDQENLK
+40 EEK
-47 DHEKFQG
+47 D
-54 QDNLQ
+54 LQ
-59 AIVEIIPAARTLLV
+59 AIVEIIPAARTLLIK
-73 TFDPLLA
+73 FDPSLS
-80 DETTLETEIA
+80 DENTLETKIA

-120 ALLKID
+120 AILKID

-198 GRTDVKMF
+198 GRTNVKMF

-225 DVTKDYSPH
+225 DVTKDYSAH
-234 FEGVTSFSLSPNEKA
+234 SEGVTSFSFSRNDEA
-249 GTLFEKQM
+249 G
-257 KNDRIETAEQEKSQN
+257 
-272 FFSPDERKSVPVRAN
+272 V
-287 SQALKNGAAT
+287 
-297 KAIEPNEKA
+297 
-306 GLTKTGDEAEA
+306 TKTGSGAE
-317 SGIGKTTGIRKA
+317 A
-329 TEIGKTTGIGIATGI
+329 TEIGKTTGIG
-344 GKTGSHDND
+344 KTGSHDNA
-353 GISVHETSL
+353 GISVPETSL

-371 LLTTFMP
+371 LVTTLMP

-401 QKAMANANRLVGNP
+401 QKAMANANRLVGNSL
-415 HEQPVLE
+415 EQPVLE
-422 FTYGNT
+422 FTYGNA
-428 RIKALQPSVVAF
+428 RIKALQPSVIAF

-447 TVKSTKGTVFV
+447 TIKSAKGKVFV
-458 FEKNTPLSID
+458 FEKNIPLAID

-474 LGQPLA
+474 LGRPLA
-480 GFRSYMALRGG
+480 GFRNYMALRGG

-506 SNLGPKPLLAGD
+506 SNLGPKPLSAGD
-518 NIFIANDTPL
+518 NIFIANNSAL

-543 AGDQVVLDVV
+543 AGDNVVLDVV
-553 MGPRTDWFTEHSIA
+553 MGPRTDWFTEQSIA
-567 MFLEKPWQVTAAS
+567 MFLEKHWQVTSAS
-580 NRIGIRLQSDARLER
+580 NRIGIRLQSDTRLER

-600 LPSESTVTG
+600 LPSEGTVTG

-643 DLAAQIPIGAFIKF
+643 DLAAQIPIGASIRF
-657 RAVKNFYD
+657 RAVRNFYD
-665 SEQKSLKDG
+665 SEQKSLKNG
-674 ADKNSIKS
+674 ANKTSKKS

>member
-29 QQEIRSGKNNL
+29 QQEIRREEKDL
-40 QDQENLK
+40 QDQEKL
-47 DHEKFQG
+47 QG
-54 QDNLQ
+54 QESLQ
-59 AIVEIIPAARTLLV
+59 AIVEIIPAARTLLIK
-73 TFDPLLA
+73 FDPSLS
-80 DETTLETEIA
+80 DDNTLETKIA

-153 TGGDPIFNVPRRA
+153 TGGDPLFNVPRRA

-198 GRTDVKMF
+198 GRTNVKMF

-225 DVTKDYSPH
+225 DVTKDYSARP
-234 FEGVTSFSLSPNEKA
+234 EGATNFSLSRNDEAGKSTPERANSKALKSSASTKAAEANEKA
-249 GTLFEKQM
+249 SL
-257 KNDRIETAEQEKSQN
+257 A
-272 FFSPDERKSVPVRAN
+272 
-287 SQALKNGAAT
+287 
-297 KAIEPNEKA
+297 
-306 GLTKTGDEAEA
+306 KTGGHDNNGR
-317 SGIGKTTGIRKA
+317 SA
-329 TEIGKTTGIGIATGI
+329 TEATP
-344 GKTGSHDND
+344 KPQEN
-353 GISVHETSL
+353 
-362 TPEEDAVFK
+362 AAFK
-371 LLTTFMP
+371 LVTTLML
-378 VTFQDRGRLF
+378 VTFQDRGRLY

-401 QKAMANANRLVGNP
+401 QKAMENANRLVGNSL
-415 HEQPVLE
+415 EQPVLE
-422 FTYGNT
+422 FTYGNA
-428 RIKALQPSVVAF
+428 RIKALQPSVIAF

-447 TVKSTKGTVFV
+447 TIKSAKGKVFV
-458 FEKNTPLSID
+458 FEKNIPLAID

-474 LGQPLA
+474 LGRPLA

-506 SNLGPKPLLAGD
+506 SNLGPKPLSAGD
-518 NIFIANDTPL
+518 NIFIANNSAL

-543 AGDQVVLDVV
+543 AGDNVVLDVV
-553 MGPRTDWFTEHSIA
+553 MGPRTDWFTEQSIA
-567 MFLEKPWQVTAAS
+567 MFLEKHWQVTPAS
-580 NRIGIRLQSDARLER
+580 NRIGIRLQSDTRLER

-600 LPSESTVTG
+600 LPSEGTVTG

-657 RAVKNFYD
+657 RAVRNFYD
-665 SEQKSLKDG
+665 SEQKSLKNG
-674 ADKNSIKS
+674 ANKTSKKS